1 MILYYSYISKLI
13 KIALYKNKAYNI
25 YDKISFFI
33 NLNINI

>member
-25 YDKISFFI
+25 FTKSLF
-33 NLNINI
+33 L